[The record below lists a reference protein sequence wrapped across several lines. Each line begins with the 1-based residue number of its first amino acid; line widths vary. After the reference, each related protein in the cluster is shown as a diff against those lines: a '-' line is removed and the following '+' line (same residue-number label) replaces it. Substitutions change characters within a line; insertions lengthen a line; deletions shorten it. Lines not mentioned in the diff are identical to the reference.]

1 MQSLYFNH
9 DIPDVVLKS
18 FFKKYDADNSG
29 FLDKKELS
37 SLLKDDLGLTTAQT
51 EVYIHLLDEDG
62 DAKIS
67 SDEFCTWLR
76 SNERF
81 SLVDNSSRYYRV
93 SKAVE
98 LFKKYDRDGSQSI
111 SCNEFTNLLTELGY
125 KMSILT
131 QHSKPLMLTEM
142 EQYRFW
148 SSLSGSIGSR

>member
-1 MQSLYFNH
+1 MKMATQKLV
-9 DIPDVVLKS
+9 PT
-18 FFKKYDADNSG
+18 NSAPG
-29 FLDKKELS
+29 F
-37 SLLKDDLGLTTAQT
+37 GAT
-51 EVYIHLLDEDG
+51 
-62 DAKIS
+62 
-67 SDEFCTWLR
+67 SDSVWW
-76 SNERF
+76 
-81 SLVDNSSRYYRV
+81 SRYYRV

-142 EQYRFW
+142 EQYRFR